1 MSDRSGN
8 HSGDRSGDL
17 SGMVNVAGKPDVH
30 RTATASGTIR
40 LKVPTIE
47 AIGAG
52 LVKKGDVLC
61 AARMAAILAVKK
73 TPELILMC
81 HTIPIAGVKVGFAM
95 EPDRV
100 KAVVTVTSVGKT
112 GVEMEA
118 LAGVVAALLN
128 IWDMVKYLEK
138 DEAGGYPDTLLEDI
152 RVVEKRRADIEL
164 GR

>member
-1 MSDRSGN
+1 MSQ
-8 HSGDRSGDL
+8 SGDQSIDL
-17 SGMVNVAGKPDVH
+17 SGIVNVAGKPDVH
-30 RTATASGTIR
+30 RTATASGIVR
-40 LKVPTIE
+40 LKISTIE
-47 AIGAG
+47 AIRAG
-52 LVKKGDVLC
+52 PVKKGDVLC
-61 AARMAAILAVKK
+61 TARMAAILAVKK

-81 HTIPIAGVKVGFAM
+81 HNIPIAGVEVGFQM
-95 EPDRV
+95 MQDRV
-100 KAVVTVTSVGKT
+100 KAVVTVAAVGKT

-152 RVVEKRRADIEL
+152 RVVEKRKADIEL